1 MAGRGD
7 GLPTSSGVD
16 RLIER
21 LRDEGVE
28 EGRTRADE
36 IISEAE
42 RRARGIVDDAEREAR
57 TVLEQARADARNL
70 RTAADD
76 ALRVAMRDAVLDL
89 KQQLADRFAG
99 EVGRLVAEGMRDPE
113 LLKRL
118 ILEVAGRARD
128 DAGLDGEHSAE
139 VLLPRDVIGLDE
151 LRKRPEELSEGAL
164 SRFVLQATGDL
175 LRDGV
180 TFGRSAGA
188 EGGIRIELT
197 EHGIS
202 LDLSDRAVAGV
213 ILAHL
218 QPRFRALLE
227 GVVR

>member
-1 MAGRGD
+1 MAVQDRSE
-7 GLPTSSGVD
+7 PRSSGID

-28 EGRTRADE
+28 EGRARA
-36 IISEAE
+36 EAIVE
-42 RRARGIVDDAEREAR
+42 EAGHRARRTIEEAEREAAAI
-57 TVLEQARADARNL
+57 LQDARADADKL
-70 RTAADD
+70 RTAAND

-99 EVGRLVAEGMRDPE
+99 DVGRLVAEGMRDPA
-113 LLKRL
+113 LLERM
-118 ILEVAGRARD
+118 ILEVAGRARGE
-128 DAGLDGEHSAE
+128 AGLDGEAALE
-139 VLLPRDVIGLDE
+139 VLLPRDVVGLDE
-151 LRKRPEELSEGAL
+151 LRRRPDELREGAL
-164 SRFVLQATGDL
+164 SRFVLQATGEM

-180 TFGRSAGA
+180 TFGRSADSA
-188 EGGIRIELT
+188 GGIRIELT
-197 EHGIS
+197 ETGVA
-202 LDLSDRAVAGV
+202 LDLTDRAVAGV